1 MYILISMNVKS
12 HMEDKN
18 NKYFLA
24 LLSPSFYSSDFSRSN
39 LNNAIIFYI
48 NQLLRLLY
56 IIECFNININN
67 AISFSYINRLLRV
80 CWNSIKNLNCRIWHL
95 QHILEIVRDTG
106 IKLPLVQIK
115 RELLASNNP
124 LIRLMTGKQLM
135 IKKES
140 IRP

>member
-1 MYILISMNVKS
+1 MNVKS

-80 CWNSIKNLNCRIWHL
+80 C
-95 QHILEIVRDTG
+95 
-106 IKLPLVQIK
+106 
-115 RELLASNNP
+115 
-124 LIRLMTGKQLM
+124 
-135 IKKES
+135 
-140 IRP
+140 